1 MAISGLAR
9 NTKLVPRFYGPF
21 QVVEK
26 IGEVSY
32 KLKLREGS
40 LIYLVFHVSQLNK
53 QLNYEV
59 VSLSQLLPVDD
70 AQGC

>member
-9 NTKLVPRFYGPF
+9 NTKLVPRFYGLF